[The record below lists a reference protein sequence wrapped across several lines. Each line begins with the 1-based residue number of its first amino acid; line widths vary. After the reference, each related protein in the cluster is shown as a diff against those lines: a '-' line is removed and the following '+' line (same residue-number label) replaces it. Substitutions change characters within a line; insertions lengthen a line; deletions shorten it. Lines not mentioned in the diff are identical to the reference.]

1 MSEKVDFNKSVL
13 IIGATLGATEY
24 WKVSNFR
31 DKDIKYQEEIN
42 ILLNKLVDVDQV
54 LVGDGVLEDYL
65 QNHLLNKFGYVSDD
79 IVDYIAD
86 MVRYYLPDKKNLET
100 ITTVKFLTPEK
111 SDLVKVEDKL
121 LETLVDNIK
130 LEDIN

>member
-42 ILLNKLVDVDQV
+42 ILLHKLVDVDQV

-65 QNHLLNKFGYVSDD
+65 QNHLFNKFGYVCYD
-79 IVDYIAD
+79 IVEYIAD

-100 ITTVKFLTPEK
+100 ITTVKLLTPEK
-111 SDLVKVEDKL
+111 SDLDRVEYKL
-121 LETLVDNIK
+121 LKNWVFNIK
-130 LEDIN
+130 TID

>member
-1 MSEKVDFNKSVL
+1 MSEKVDFNKNAL
-13 IIGATLGATEY
+13 IIGATLVATEY

-42 ILLNKLVDVDQV
+42 ILLHKLVDVDQV

-65 QNHLLNKFGYVSDD
+65 QNHLFNKFGYVCYD

-111 SDLVKVEDKL
+111 SDSNKLEDKL
-121 LETLVDNIK
+121 LENWVVNYRIDYD
-130 LEDIN
+130 E

>member
-31 DKDIKYQEEIN
+31 DKDIKYQEEIS

-65 QNHLLNKFGYVSDD
+65 QNHLFNKFGYVSDD
-79 IVDYIAD
+79 IIDYIAD
-86 MVRYYLPDKKNLET
+86 IIRYYLPDKKNIET
-100 ITTVKFLTPEK
+100 ITTVKLLTPEK
-111 SDLVKVEDKL
+111 SDLDKVDYKL
-121 LETLVDNIK
+121 LKNWVANIK
-130 LEDIN
+130 TTDER

>member
-1 MSEKVDFNKSVL
+1 MNEKVDFTKSVL

-31 DKDIKYQEEIN
+31 DKDVKYQEEIN

-54 LVGDGVLEDYL
+54 LVGEGVLEDYL
-65 QNHLLNKFGYVSDD
+65 QNHLFKKFGTIDD
-79 IVDYIAD
+79 NVIDCIAD

-100 ITTVKFLTPEK
+100 ITTVKLLNHEK
-111 SDLVKVEDKL
+111 LDSSKLENKL
-121 LETLVDNIK
+121 LENWIVNYRIDYD
-130 LEDIN
+130 E

>member
-13 IIGATLGATEY
+13 IIGATLVATEY

-31 DKDIKYQEEIN
+31 DKDIKYQEEIS

-65 QNHLLNKFGYVSDD
+65 QNHLFNKFGDIDD
-79 IVDYIAD
+79 NVIDYIAD
-86 MVRYYLPDKKNLET
+86 MIRYYLPDKKNLET
-100 ITTVKFLTPEK
+100 ITTVKLLTHEK
-111 SDLVKVEDKL
+111 SDLARLDNKL
-121 LETLVDNIK
+121 LESWVANIK
-130 LEDIN
+130 TTDER

>member
-1 MSEKVDFNKSVL
+1 MSEKVDFNKNAL

-42 ILLNKLVDVDQV
+42 ILLHKLVDVDQV

-65 QNHLLNKFGYVSDD
+65 QNHLFNKFGYVCYD
-79 IVDYIAD
+79 IVEYIAD

-100 ITTVKFLTPEK
+100 ITTVKLLTPEK
-111 SDLVKVEDKL
+111 SDLARLDNKL
-121 LETLVDNIK
+121 LESWVANIK
-130 LEDIN
+130 TTDER

>member
-1 MSEKVDFNKSVL
+1 MSEKVDFNKNAL

-24 WKVSNFR
+24 WKVSNIR
-31 DKDIKYQEEIN
+31 DKDIKHQEEIS

-65 QNHLLNKFGYVSDD
+65 QNHLFNKFGYVCDD

-100 ITTVKFLTPEK
+100 ITTVKLLTPEK
-111 SDLVKVEDKL
+111 SDLAKVEDKL
-121 LETLVDNIK
+121 LENWVFNIK
-130 LEDIN
+130 VNYKR

>member
-13 IIGATLGATEY
+13 IIGATLVATEY

-42 ILLNKLVDVDQV
+42 ILLHKLVDVDQV

-65 QNHLLNKFGYVSDD
+65 QNHLFNKFGYVCDD
-79 IVDYIAD
+79 IIYYIAD

-111 SDLVKVEDKL
+111 PDLTMVEDKL
-121 LETLVDNIK
+121 LETWVANIK
-130 LEDIN
+130 ATDER

>member
-1 MSEKVDFNKSVL
+1 MSEKVDFNKNAL

-31 DKDIKYQEEIN
+31 DKDIKHQEEIS

-65 QNHLLNKFGYVSDD
+65 QNHLFNKFGDIDD
-79 IVDYIAD
+79 NVIDYIAD
-86 MVRYYLPDKKNLET
+86 MIRYYLPDKKNLET
-100 ITTVKFLTPEK
+100 ITTVKLLTHEK
-111 SDLVKVEDKL
+111 SDLARLDNKL
-121 LETLVDNIK
+121 LESWVDNIK
-130 LEDIN
+130 TTDER